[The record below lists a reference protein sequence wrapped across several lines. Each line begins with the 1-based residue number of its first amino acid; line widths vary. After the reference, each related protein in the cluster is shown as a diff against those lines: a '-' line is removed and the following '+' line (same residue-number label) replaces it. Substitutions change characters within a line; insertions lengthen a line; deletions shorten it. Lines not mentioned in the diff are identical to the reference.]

1 MIAAQ
6 DKLWRDF
13 EAETDSTKREE
24 IYKNIKEAMRLQS
37 DLSKDIVKAKN
48 QQSTVTKAQIERQF
62 SKWDGS
68 HRLLVKMVKKA
79 MNDPDSFDHDTTK
92 YRGLP
97 NDAGIQV
104 SMIYRGK
111 NAFGAVVRESI
122 TAQFNLNGNF
132 IKFVE

>member
-1 MIAAQ
+1 M
-6 DKLWRDF
+6 
-13 EAETDSTKREE
+13 S
-24 IYKNIKEAMRLQS
+24 LQS
-37 DLSKDIVKAKN
+37 NLSKEIVKAKN

-62 SKWDGS
+62 SKWDSS

-92 YRGLP
+92 YRVLP

-122 TAQFNLNGNF
+122 TAQFDLKGNF